1 MKQQLPD
8 RRSLLVLA
16 AAGLAVM
23 ALAWAQEPAVRI
35 VSPENGDVVAG
46 RNVELKMEVQ
56 GVVLTP
62 RRSSNAAYVQL
73 RLDDLP
79 PVKGYSETFT
89 FQEVA
94 PGNHVVRVELRRA
107 DGSEFRPPRRTQ
119 VRFTVR
125 ATDR

>member
-1 MKQQLPD
+1 MKQLPE
-8 RRSLLVLA
+8 RRALLLIAATGLA
-16 AAGLAVM
+16 AV
-23 ALAWAQEPAVRI
+23 ALAQGQEPAVRI
-35 VSPENGDVVAG
+35 VSPANGGVVEG

-56 GVVLTP
+56 GVDLTP

-79 PVKGYSETFT
+79 PLKGYSETFT

-125 ATDR
+125 AMER

>member
-1 MKQQLPD
+1 MKQLPD
-8 RRSLLVLA
+8 RRALFLIAATGLA
-16 AAGLAVM
+16 AV
-23 ALAWAQEPAVRI
+23 ALAQAQEPAVRI
-35 VSPENGDVVAG
+35 VSPENGGVVEG

-56 GVVLTP
+56 GVELTP

-79 PVKGYSETFT
+79 PLKGYSETFT

-94 PGNHVVRVELRRA
+94 PGNHVVRVELRRG

-125 ATDR
+125 AMER

>member
-1 MKQQLPD
+1 MKQLPD
-8 RRSLLVLA
+8 RRALLVIA
-16 AAGLAVM
+16 ATGFA
-23 ALAWAQEPAVRI
+23 ALALAQAQDPALRI
-35 VSPENGDVVAG
+35 VSPENGGVVDG
-46 RNVELKMEVQ
+46 RDVELKMEVK
-56 GVVLTP
+56 GVELTP

-79 PVKGYSETFT
+79 PLRGYSETFT
-89 FQEVA
+89 FQDVA

-125 ATDR
+125 ATER

>member
-1 MKQQLPD
+1 MKQLPD
-8 RRSLLVLA
+8 RRALLLIA
-16 AAGLAVM
+16 AAGLAAV
-23 ALAWAQEPAVRI
+23 ALAQAQEPAVRI
-35 VSPENGDVVAG
+35 VSPENGDVVEG

-56 GVVLTP
+56 GVSLTP
-62 RRSSNAAYVQL
+62 RRSSNAAYLQL

-79 PVKGYSETFT
+79 PLKGYSETFT

-125 ATDR
+125 AVER

>member
-1 MKQQLPD
+1 MKQLPD
-8 RRSLLVLA
+8 RRALFLIAATGLA
-16 AAGLAVM
+16 AV
-23 ALAWAQEPAVRI
+23 ALAQEPAVRI
-35 VSPENGDVVAG
+35 VSPENGGVVEG

-56 GVVLTP
+56 GVELTP

-79 PVKGYSETFT
+79 PLKGYSEIFT

-125 ATDR
+125 AMER